1 MASRPR
7 HAVRARALPRLV
19 AVLLTVL
26 LAVLVISARAEDD
39 ADSDVAAA
47 LGFGEDGA
55 GVDAPPAHDEDPGSV
70 DSGILDGADGETSA
84 TDEDDGSQELRRRL
98 DDLERSLYL
107 GPVERRDVEGALAG
121 MFELAETAPSIE
133 EVLEVTGRGV
143 GGAERLAKDA
153 TVDLERARDAIRAC
167 VKLAYAD
174 FNGGKATADLD
185 AETYLQLDRVP
196 GDTSRVNIVFKFD
209 RAEFAGVG
217 YVGRFITRS
226 IGLPGSEPKPG
237 DPGGAEPRAERP
249 HRRR

>member
-26 LAVLVISARAEDD
+26 LAVLVISVRAEDD

-47 LGFGEDGA
+47 LGFGEDGG

-107 GPVERRDVEGALAG
+107 GPV
-121 MFELAETAPSIE
+121 
-133 EVLEVTGRGV
+133 
-143 GGAERLAKDA
+143 
-153 TVDLERARDAIRAC
+153 
-167 VKLAYAD
+167 
-174 FNGGKATADLD
+174 
-185 AETYLQLDRVP
+185 
-196 GDTSRVNIVFKFD
+196 
-209 RAEFAGVG
+209 
-217 YVGRFITRS
+217 
-226 IGLPGSEPKPG
+226 
-237 DPGGAEPRAERP
+237 
-249 HRRR
+249 

>member
-26 LAVLVISARAEDD
+26 LAVLVISVRAEDD

-47 LGFGEDGA
+47 LGFGEDGG

-70 DSGILDGADGETSA
+70 YSGILDGADGETSA

-107 GPVERRDVEGALAG
+107 GPVERRDVTGALAG

-153 TVDLERARDAIRAC
+153 TVDL
-167 VKLAYAD
+167 
-174 FNGGKATADLD
+174 
-185 AETYLQLDRVP
+185 
-196 GDTSRVNIVFKFD
+196 
-209 RAEFAGVG
+209 
-217 YVGRFITRS
+217 
-226 IGLPGSEPKPG
+226 
-237 DPGGAEPRAERP
+237 
-249 HRRR
+249 